1 LKTLL
6 VILIAL
12 TGNMAS
18 SKVIGGPF
26 DKKVINQLEV
36 RSNLMSKP
44 NRDDNTLRYL
54 AARTGWVKM
63 SSSVQVNGTNDLALK
78 YILIG
83 GTYGRVGENTYSNFP
98 NGKGFR
104 PMPGITGVDIKAIN
118 KFGLLKEATITYNC
132 WDVSQL
138 QELEMLFM
146 RPGFSVLLEW
156 GHSTYYTSDTNI
168 ETVPQTVKS
177 FFTVG
182 TSKEKLYEEIEGLK
196 EKSGYNYDAI
206 YGFIKNFS
214 WSFRADG
221 GYDCVTTLTSIGE
234 IIESLQIDIDNPLA
248 QGGTA
253 EETSAKSE
261 EVITSAKKQA
271 DALKK
276 NPKEIAEEPTPLE
289 YIVIGDSQTPYI
301 VQHSR
306 TAKLINKTDGIPY
319 LHKSGWNF
327 NQLLDAVQIYPVSD
341 KVKGVVV
348 CIGTNGGFNKNDK
361 ILVLKA
367 ALNRVFP
374 NASKLAFVGGSWGWG
389 YNTDKNEITFV
400 TAAVYSSLYNAAG
413 FFVIPEAIGDMT
425 FLTNIFAGAPHNG
438 EIPSYKAIGAS
449 VDKYFS

>member
-1 LKTLL
+1 
-6 VILIAL
+6 
-12 TGNMAS
+12 MAS

-26 DKKVINQLEV
+26 DKKVLKQLEV

-44 NRDDNTLRYL
+44 TRDDNTLRYL

-63 SSSVQVNGTNDLALK
+63 SSSVQVNGTDTLAKK

-83 GTYGRVGENTYSNFP
+83 GTYGRSGENTYSTFR

-168 ETVPQTVKS
+168 ETIPQTVKS

-182 TSKEKLYEEIEGLK
+182 TSKEQLYKEIEGLK

-253 EETSAKSE
+253 EETAAKSE
-261 EVITSAKKQA
+261 ETITAAKKTAEKLQ
-271 DALKK
+271 K
-276 NPKEIAEEPTPLE
+276 NPEEVAKESTPLE
-289 YIVIGDSQTPYI
+289 YIAIGDSQTPYI
-301 VQHSR
+301 VQDSSIV
-306 TAKLINKTDGIPY
+306 KLINKADGVPY
-319 LHKSGWNF
+319 LHKSGWTF
-327 NQLLDAVQIYPVSD
+327 NQLLEAVQVYPVSD

-348 CIGTNGGFNKNDK
+348 CIGTNGGFNRKDD
-361 ILVLKA
+361 ITTLKL

-374 NASKLAFVGGSWGWG
+374 NASKLVVVKGSWNWG
-389 YNTDKNEITFV
+389 NNTEKNGV
-400 TAAVYSSLYNAAG
+400 TEKSINAYYDLYKNAG
-413 FFVIPEAIGDMT
+413 FTVIGTAIGDMSKYKKYSY
-425 FLTNIFAGAPHNG
+425 APHNG
-438 EIPSYKAIGAS
+438 NIPTYKSIALGI
-449 VDKYFS
+449 DKYLK